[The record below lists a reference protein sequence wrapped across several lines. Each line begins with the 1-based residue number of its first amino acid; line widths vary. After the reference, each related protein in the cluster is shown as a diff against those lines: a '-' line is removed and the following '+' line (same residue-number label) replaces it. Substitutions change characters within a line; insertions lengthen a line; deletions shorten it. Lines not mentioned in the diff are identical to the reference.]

1 MAIILLFTVL
11 ILTSIVITAS
21 ISSLSSRIT
30 TSGERQSYQ
39 ALLAAESGLNSFVVR
54 VAAANYQGGL
64 FGFPCWVQ
72 GSTVTGADACTS
84 PATRNIAELQLEDT
98 ATGPRATI
106 DILALDSANKT
117 VTVRSTGSVPGNAT
131 KAVLL
136 DYLVD
141 RRPAANVAAPGALTS
156 CPQIRI
162 QGNSTITGYGAPS
175 TANNPPAANRYN
187 GTISAITTFSYF
199 GTDPSDT
206 SVRLTRST
214 SYPAT
219 INVADAALFTV
230 GSFLKFGNSTFTV
243 NEKTGTNRLTI
254 SPVPDSLTVP
264 AGGISLNST
273 SPSPTQVDLV
283 PVAIRA
289 PVSLSGSGRR
299 IPVNDPTGFFVQD
312 VIYIVGPAPANITYA
327 ATIFDKGYTTVG
339 DFTTGYIDVNLSVSA
354 GHPALTPVPN
364 VPNVV
369 LLTPDV
375 LNSLPIGTPVLRYV
389 PSATSTNAVNTGGG
403 SNTTPNIYG
412 NNAVIQCGDA
422 LFQQIFSES
431 KDTIR
436 SRVTPTTTFPIPVT
450 RGVHW
455 VVGNVDLTSG
465 ELCGTGIVIITGSLT
480 FNGTCPATLNPPNP
494 GFRGVLYVM
503 GNLSAQGNFK
513 LEGAVIVEGVTRFT
527 QTSVAGTNTIT
538 YDLRAILDS
547 GRDLSPLTLQ
557 SVQGTWRQQ

>member
-1 MAIILLFTVL
+1 MKRATQGIAMVVVLLFTVL

-72 GSTVTGADACTS
+72 GRPVTGADACTS
-84 PATRNIAELQLEDT
+84 PATRNIAELQLEGT

-156 CPQIRI
+156 CPEIRI

-175 TANNPPAANRYN
+175 TANNPPAANSYN
-187 GTISAITTFSYF
+187 GTLPNITTFRYF
-199 GTDPSDT
+199 GTNPSVT
-206 SVRLTRST
+206 SGSLTRST

-254 SPVPDSLTVP
+254 SPVPDSSTVP

-289 PVSLSGSGRR
+289 PVSLSGSGWR
-299 IPVNDPTGFFVQD
+299 IPANDPTGFFVQD
-312 VIYIVGPAPANITYA
+312 VIYIVGPAPANINYA
-327 ATIFDKGYTTVG
+327 ATIFAKGYTTVE
-339 DFTTGYIDVNLSVSA
+339 DFTTGYVDVNLSVSA
-354 GHPALTPVPN
+354 GHPAVTLVPSVVPLT
-364 VPNVV
+364 
-369 LLTPDV
+369 LSV
-375 LNSLPIGTPVLRYV
+375 LNTLPIGTPVLRYV

-455 VVGNVDLTSG
+455 VVGDVDLTAG
-465 ELCGTGIVIITGSLT
+465 ALCGNGIVIITGSLT
-480 FNGTCPATLNPPNP
+480 FNGTCTA
-494 GFRGVLYVM
+494 GFSGVLYVM
-503 GNLSAQGNFK
+503 GNLSAQGNFD
-513 LEGAVIVEGVTRFT
+513 LRGAVVVEGVTRFT
-527 QTSVAGTNTIT
+527 QTSVAGTNKIT

>member
-30 TSGERQSYQ
+30 TSGDRQSYQ

-72 GSTVTGADACTS
+72 GRPVTGADACTS
-84 PATRNIAELQLEDT
+84 PATRNIAELQLEGT

-106 DILALDSANKT
+106 DILALNLANKT

-175 TANNPPAANRYN
+175 TANNPPAANSYN
-187 GTISAITTFSYF
+187 GTLPNITTFRYF
-199 GTDPSDT
+199 GTNPSVT
-206 SVRLTRST
+206 SGSLTQST
-214 SYPAT
+214 PYPAT

-254 SPVPDSLTVP
+254 SPVPDSSTVP

-273 SPSPTQVDLV
+273 SPVDLV

-289 PVSLSGSGRR
+289 PVSLSGSGWR

-312 VIYIVGPAPANITYA
+312 VIYIVGPAPANINYA
-327 ATIFDKGYTTVG
+327 ATIFAKGYTTVG

-354 GHPALTPVPN
+354 GNPAVTLVPSVVPLT
-364 VPNVV
+364 
-369 LLTPDV
+369 LSV
-375 LNSLPIGTPVLRYV
+375 LNTLPIGTPVLRYV
-389 PSATSTNAVNTGGG
+389 PSATSPNAVNA
-403 SNTTPNIYG
+403 SNNASNNATPSIYP

-455 VVGNVDLTSG
+455 VVGDVDLTSG
-465 ELCGTGIVIITGSLT
+465 ELCGSGIVIITGSLT
-480 FNGTCPATLNPPNP
+480 FNGTCTA

-503 GNLSAQGNFK
+503 GDLSAQGNYN
-513 LEGAVIVEGVTRFT
+513 LAGAVVVEGVTRFT